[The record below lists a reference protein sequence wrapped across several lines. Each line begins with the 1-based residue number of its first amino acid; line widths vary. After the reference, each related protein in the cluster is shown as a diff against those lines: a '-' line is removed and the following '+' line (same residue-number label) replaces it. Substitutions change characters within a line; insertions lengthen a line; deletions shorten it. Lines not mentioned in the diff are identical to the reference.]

1 MVAAIMAV
9 ATGNVG
15 GTDSCSSTKRRVVR
29 ERERE
34 RCGVDVPNGLY
45 SVWYGMTAVKYSE

>member
-1 MVAAIMAV
+1 MSGELTVVVAQR
-9 ATGNVG
+9 GEL
-15 GTDSCSSTKRRVVR
+15 R
-29 ERERE
+29 EREREE